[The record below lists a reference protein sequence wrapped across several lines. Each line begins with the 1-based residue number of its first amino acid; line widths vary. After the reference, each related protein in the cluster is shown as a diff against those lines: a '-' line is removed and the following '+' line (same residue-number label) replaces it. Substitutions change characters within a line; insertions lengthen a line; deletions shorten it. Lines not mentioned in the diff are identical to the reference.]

1 MRKELSVFGN
11 DYPTPDGTA
20 IRDYIHVVD
29 LAKAHVVALERLL
42 NQKNTEKVE
51 VFNIGTG
58 KGSSV
63 LEIIENFERVNEIKL
78 LYKVVGRREGDV
90 AEAYAS
96 TDRAFNVL
104 GWKPEFTLEEA
115 LRSAWKWEQKIRKQ

>member
-1 MRKELSVFGN
+1 MATE
-11 DYPTPDGTA
+11 
-20 IRDYIHVVD
+20 
-29 LAKAHVVALERLL
+29 
-42 NQKNTEKVE
+42 NTEKVE

-63 LEIIENFERVNEIKL
+63 LEVIENFERVNDIKL

-90 AEAYAS
+90 TEAYAS